1 MGKLRTRER
10 SARPKP
16 AAELGFKSSS
26 ICIQSHVRV
35 CVCEVAMVGM
45 AERAMVCAQ
54 LVKVHLSQAHQS
66 GWGAAQAYPLF
77 LGDTVPIQRKRNSY
91 G

>member
-1 MGKLRTRER
+1 
-10 SARPKP
+10 
-16 AAELGFKSSS
+16 
-26 ICIQSHVRV
+26 
-35 CVCEVAMVGM
+35 MVGM